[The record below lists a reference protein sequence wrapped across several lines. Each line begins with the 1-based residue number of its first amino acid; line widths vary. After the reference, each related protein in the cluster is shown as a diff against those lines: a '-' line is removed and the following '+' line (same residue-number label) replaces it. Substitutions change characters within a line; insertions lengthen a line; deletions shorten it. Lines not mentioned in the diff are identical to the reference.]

1 MIEIV
6 VVDTNIIIS
15 ILLSDNRRM
24 LQILFGKDFQFIA
37 PKFIIVELFKHAP
50 KVQEATKL
58 SESEVLELLS
68 TIINRI
74 RFYDEILVSLGSW
87 AKAFD
92 LCRGI
97 DEKDTPY
104 VALALEFEAK
114 LWTNDKKLKIGLEKK
129 GFSDFFRF

>member
-15 ILLSDNRRM
+15 ILLSGNRRM
-24 LQILFGKDFQFIA
+24 VQILFGKDFQFIA
-37 PKFIIVELFKHAP
+37 PKFIIVELFKHAQ
-50 KVQEATKL
+50 KVQEATKF
-58 SESEVLELLS
+58 SESKVLETLS
-68 TIINRI
+68 SIINRI
-74 RFYDEILVSLGSW
+74 KFYDEILVSLGSW
-87 AKAFD
+87 AKAFE
-92 LCRGI
+92 LCRGV

-114 LWTNDKKLKIGLEKK
+114 LWTNDKQLKIGLERK